1 MTKRNP
7 ANYNTNDR
15 EGKFYLLS
23 FVLHV
28 ILFVV
33 LGLNFFNNIESASG
47 PVQLELWAEGEE
59 QVPLPPKDVAV
70 DQKVTPEDTVVEPE
84 PAPEPVLVPPIEQA
98 QPEVPQPEP
107 AVIPPLPKPDVVP
120 EPEPQIDPQIALE
133 EQKKKEEE
141 EKRKAE
147 EARKKAE
154 EEKRK
159 QEEAR
164 KKAEEEKR
172 KAEDARLKAEEE
184 KRKEEEARKKAEE
197 ERRKA
202 EEARKKAEEERIA
215 KEKAKRDAIR
225 GDIMSRAGIKGGQ
238 NNTNQIGGG
247 GGNSEYI
254 RRVQACVQPHL
265 KFNGPKK
272 LKLNYKVVLGPNNK
286 VQSSTVV
293 VTSGNKAFDTAVLR
307 AIYQCNPFPK
317 PPKGNVIQGPYIYTP
332 R

>member
-133 EQKKKEEE
+133 EQKKKE
-141 EKRKAE
+141 
-147 EARKKAE
+147 
-154 EEKRK
+154 
-159 QEEAR
+159 
-164 KKAEEEKR
+164 
-172 KAEDARLKAEEE
+172 EEE

>member
-120 EPEPQIDPQIALE
+120 EPEPQIALE

-141 EKRKAE
+141 EK
-147 EARKKAE
+147 
-154 EEKRK
+154 
-159 QEEAR
+159 
-164 KKAEEEKR
+164 
-172 KAEDARLKAEEE
+172 
-184 KRKEEEARKKAEE
+184 
-197 ERRKA
+197 RKA